1 MQPDQPPPVVPSAAA
16 LPQVPP
22 VQAPAAPIPAPSA
35 APNTSPPKTDGSNK
49 MWFILIAVIV
59 LILLAGGGVLYYL
72 NTQSSKPTPV
82 TTDQTNTPET
92 SLVDD
97 LNQDLNSIN
106 ESSDEAGFQSADQ
119 DLNSL

>member
-1 MQPDQPPPVVPSAAA
+1 MQPDQPPPVVPSAAT

-22 VQAPAAPIPAPSA
+22 VQAPAPIPAPSA
-35 APNTSPPKTDGSNK
+35 APNASAPKADGSNK

-59 LILLAGGGVLYYL
+59 LILLAGGGILYYL
-72 NTQSSKPTPV
+72 NTQSSKPTPL
-82 TTDQTNTPET
+82 TADQTSTPET